1 VHNSPFTSHDS
12 LSAGTILAIETSCD
26 ETAVAI
32 LRGNQLLASE
42 VASQTEHEAY
52 GGVVPEVASRNHLLH
67 APRLLDKALDLAGI
81 SLNEVDAF
89 AATSGPGLA
98 SSLMIG
104 ASMAKGLALGASR
117 PYLAINHL
125 EGHLLSPFFSSSFE
139 IDPNVSLIVS
149 GGHTLL
155 VEVRGINQYRI
166 LGRTVDDAAGEAFDK
181 VAKLLGLGY
190 PGGPE
195 IERRAASGNPARF
208 DFPRSMLDSGD
219 HNFSFSGLKT
229 AVRYRLADLK
239 TISEET
245 RDDLCASFQ
254 RAVVEVLT
262 KKTMRAAKVCGAK
275 LITVSG
281 GVSCN
286 QALRSE
292 MAEACDRAGLRLLA
306 TAPQL
311 CTDNAAMIAFA
322 ASLRF
327 REGFSSEVT
336 QEIDPNLALV

>member
-1 VHNSPFTSHDS
+1 VQ
-12 LSAGTILAIETSCD
+12 TILAIETSCD

-32 LRGNQLLASE
+32 LRGNELLASE
-42 VASQTEHEAY
+42 VASQTEHQAY

-67 APRLLDKALDLAGI
+67 APRLLEKALGGAGI
-81 SLNEVDAF
+81 ALSEVDAF

-104 ASMAKGLALGASR
+104 ASIAKGLALGAGR
-117 PYLAINHL
+117 PYLAVNHL
-125 EGHLLSPFFSSSFE
+125 EGHLLSPFFSGSYE
-139 IDPNVSLIVS
+139 IEPNVSLIVS

-195 IERRAASGNPARF
+195 IERRARSGNPARF

-229 AVRYRLADLK
+229 AVRYRLVDLEAERGK
-239 TISEET
+239 PELV
-245 RDDLCASFQ
+245 DDICASFQ
-254 RAVVEVLT
+254 RAAVEVLV
-262 KKTMRAAKVCGAK
+262 KKTLRAAAQCRATLVT
-275 LITVSG
+275 LSG

-286 QALRSE
+286 EALRAA
-292 MAEACDRAGLRLLA
+292 MAEACRKAGVRLL
-306 TAPQL
+306 TAPPRL

-322 ASLRF
+322 ASVRF
-327 REGFSSEVT
+327 RAGFSSEVT
-336 QEIDPNLALV
+336 QEIDPNLALAG